1 MSFEVGDTVFD
12 MQYGQ
17 GEVTEITDNVSYP
30 VTICFLNNRIE
41 TYTVEGRN
49 LNSFAMPTLYFKQPC
64 ITDIEPNRLPNL
76 AVDTPILVRQKPD
89 DLWRKA
95 YFARWDL
102 NDCVAWYEGRT
113 SWSAS
118 NSLITI
124 WSEWKLPEESS
135 E

>member
-1 MSFEVGDTVFD
+1 MRNKELSNAVKNINALYNVVGEI
-12 MQYGQ
+12 Q
-17 GEVTEITDNVSYP
+17 GRLIKLENQDV
-30 VTICFLNNRIE
+30 IE
-41 TYTVEGRN
+41 
-49 LNSFAMPTLYFKQPC
+49 LP
-64 ITDIEPNRLPNL
+64 DIRLDL
-76 AVDTPILVRQKPD
+76 TVDTPILVRQKPD

-118 NSLITI
+118 NDLITI
-124 WSEWKLPEESS
+124 WSEWKLPEENS